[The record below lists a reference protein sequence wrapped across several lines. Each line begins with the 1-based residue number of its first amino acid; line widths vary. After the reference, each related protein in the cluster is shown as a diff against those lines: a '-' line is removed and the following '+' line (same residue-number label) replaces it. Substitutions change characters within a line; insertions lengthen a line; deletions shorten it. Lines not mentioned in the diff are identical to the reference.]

1 MVLPAKKNISNNRVH
16 QGLSAP
22 LAAMPRKQE
31 PWCCF
36 LQASDLKDLK
46 LLGTDIK
53 GQGKALGELLSYPRA
68 CILHRD
74 RAAPGRQGP
83 VVQGQERQFSREQS
97 AFRGI

>member
-36 LQASDLKDLK
+36 LQVSDLKDLK

-53 GQGKALGELLSYPRA
+53 G
-68 CILHRD
+68 
-74 RAAPGRQGP
+74 
-83 VVQGQERQFSREQS
+83 
-97 AFRGI
+97 